1 MIQVIL
7 IAMNYLFYDNF
18 MLLIFFISRLRC
30 LLSFFPGYESCYH
43 CYHGLAII
51 DIILFQSKHSGSI
64 FFYYVCLKLQFQE
77 SEALNFGYHDD
88 QLSIPQLSMALDYN
102 TKLDFDSYI

>member
-1 MIQVIL
+1 MTTL
-7 IAMNYLFYDNF
+7 CFLYFLFLGSDAYSRFFLAMK
-18 MLLIFFISRLRC
+18 
-30 LLSFFPGYESCYH
+30 SCYH

-77 SEALNFGYHDD
+77 SEALNFGHHGNETANHV
-88 QLSIPQLSMALDYN
+88 MHA
-102 TKLDFDSYI
+102 